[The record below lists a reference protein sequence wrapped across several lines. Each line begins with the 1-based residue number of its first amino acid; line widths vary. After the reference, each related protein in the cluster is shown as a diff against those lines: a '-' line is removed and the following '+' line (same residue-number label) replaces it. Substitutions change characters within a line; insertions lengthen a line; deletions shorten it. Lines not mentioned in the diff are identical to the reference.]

1 MSKYNFIKTIFI
13 IEKKDILLISI
24 NFRLTNLRKEKEERI
39 KFKSKILLYIY
50 YISYIFGFLLVL
62 NIDKKLLIKNI
73 NLN

>member
-13 IEKKDILLISI
+13 IEKKNILLISI

>member
-1 MSKYNFIKTIFI
+1 MSKYNFIKTSFI

-50 YISYIFGFLLVL
+50 YISYIFGFLLIL